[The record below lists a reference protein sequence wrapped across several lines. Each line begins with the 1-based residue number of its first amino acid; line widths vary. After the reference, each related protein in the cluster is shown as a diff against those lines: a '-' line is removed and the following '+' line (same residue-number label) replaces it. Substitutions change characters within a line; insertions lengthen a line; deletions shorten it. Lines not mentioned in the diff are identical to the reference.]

1 MELIFEIIRGVALY
15 VMPIAAFL
23 LSILA
28 YLKSKECV
36 QVKLELDDVQKRL
49 NEYDLK
55 LKQYEL
61 EKIEKERDKQKGAN
75 IEARIVK
82 ISQGK
87 YKIKIWNAGNDKA
100 YDVDYSIPP
109 EYHITMI
116 KLVTPFECLDIGK
129 SFEESVIISMG
140 SQRKFRIITSWKD
153 EKGERFSNEI
163 LGSI

>member
-1 MELIFEIIRGVALY
+1 MGLISEIIRGVALY

-49 NEYDLK
+49 NEYNLK

-87 YKIKIWNAGNDKA
+87 YKIKIWNSGNEKA
-100 YDVDYSIPP
+100 YDVDYNIPP
-109 EYHITMI
+109 EYHISMT
-116 KLVTPFECLDIGK
+116 KYVTPFEYLDIGK
-129 SFEESVIISMG
+129 SFEEDVIIFTD
-140 SQRKFRIITSWKD
+140 SQRKFEIITSWKN
-153 EKGERFSNEI
+153 EKGERFINDVI
-163 LGSI
+163 GSI

>member
-1 MELIFEIIRGVALY
+1 MKLIFEIIRSTALY

-23 LSILA
+23 LSILS
-28 YLKSKECV
+28 YLKSKECM

-61 EKIEKERDKQKGAN
+61 EKIEKERDKPKGAN

-82 ISQGK
+82 ISQRN
-87 YKIKIWNAGNDKA
+87 YKIKIWNSGNEKA
-100 YDVDYSIPP
+100 YDVDYSIPF
-109 EYHITMI
+109 EYHITML
-116 KLVTPFECLDIGK
+116 KSVTPFEYLDIGK
-129 SFEESVIISMG
+129 SFEESVIISME

-153 EKGERFSNEI
+153 EKGDMFSNEI

>member
-1 MELIFEIIRGVALY
+1 MGFIFEIIRNVALY

-61 EKIEKERDKQKGAN
+61 EKVEKERNKEKGAN

-87 YKIKIWNAGNDKA
+87 HKIKIWNSGNEKA
-100 YDVDYSIPP
+100 YDVDYNIPP
-109 EYHITMI
+109 EYHIIMTKFI
-116 KLVTPFECLDIGK
+116 TPFEYLDVGK
-129 SFEESVIISMG
+129 SFEEDVVISME
-140 SQRKFRIITSWKD
+140 SQRKFKITTLWKN
-153 EKGERFSNEI
+153 EKGERFTNDVI
-163 LGSI
+163 GSI